1 MASVGDFL
9 SADFDAVTFV
19 NNLCAQGNRSEHE
32 GTLDKFLSEMEMRL
46 QLSAE
51 EIEASLQDSS
61 NQALRRIPY
70 AVQEIYRLQ
79 VREKS
84 VLLLAFSVH
93 ASLCLRQLIKNSLHV
108 AQASQARMRIARP
121 RI

>member
-1 MASVGDFL
+1 MDIAEFGNE
-9 SADFDAVTFV
+9 DFDAVAWV
-19 NNLCAQGNRSEHE
+19 NNLCAQKRASNED
-32 GTLDKFLSEMEMRL
+32 TLDKHLSEIEMRL

-79 VREKS
+79 VC
-84 VLLLAFSVH
+84 LTWLASSFY
-93 ASLCLRQLIKNSLHV
+93 
-108 AQASQARMRIARP
+108 
-121 RI
+121 

>member
-1 MASVGDFL
+1 MASVAEF
-9 SADFDAVTFV
+9 SAENFDPVAYV
-19 NNLCAQGNRSEHE
+19 NSLCAQKRGGEHE

-51 EIEASLQDSS
+51 EIEAGLQDSS

-79 VREKS
+79 VGAETCNQHFPCKHTHIHKE
-84 VLLLAFSVH
+84 LGL
-93 ASLCLRQLIKNSLHV
+93 N
-108 AQASQARMRIARP
+108 
-121 RI
+121 